1 MTSKPHIFDAIYFRV
16 QKFAVRFSR
25 RPVIGALTRAAL
37 RSQRNKDKDMAAS
50 IAYYSFLSLFPM
62 ILGLFAIAGQ
72 LIKAKDAQQLLTDYF
87 VDLFPISSEVVVRN
101 IESLVQLSGAIG
113 AISVILLMWSAK
125 QMVSAIRRSIN
136 NALGFSRPFAN
147 YLSPLRD
154 FGLTLSIAVIVF
166 LTLAITPL
174 IEVLGE
180 FQFGIFGDQWN
191 TFFKVLSSRIA
202 RFLVS
207 AVLIAA
213 VYILVPFRRLTLREI
228 LPGVLLATSAIELGK
243 ELFSIYFTR
252 ISPLQPVYGSVS
264 TVIATLI
271 WLYFSARV
279 ILYGS
284 ELIAVLRITPD
295 PVLSSGEDPHLHVGS
310 GRKSTGGAE

>member
-1 MTSKPHIFDAIYFRV
+1 MTSRLHLFDAIYSCV
-16 QKFAVRFSR
+16 QKLAVRLSR
-25 RPVIGALTRAAL
+25 RPAIGALTRAAL

-72 LIKAKDAQQLLTDYF
+72 LIKTKNAQQQLTDFF
-87 VDLFPISSEVVVRN
+87 VDLFPISAEAVVRN
-101 IESLVQLSGAIG
+101 IESLVQLRGAVG
-113 AISVILLMWSAK
+113 AISVVLLMWSAK

-136 NALGFSRPFAN
+136 NALGFSRPFAH
-147 YLSPLRD
+147 YLGPLSD

-180 FQFGIFGDQWN
+180 FQFGFFGDQWN
-191 TFFKVLSSRIA
+191 TFFTVVSSRIA
-202 RFLVS
+202 RILAS
-207 AVLIAA
+207 AVLIAG
-213 VYILVPFRRLTLREI
+213 VYILVPYKRLTLREI
-228 LPGVLLATSAIELGK
+228 VPGVLLATFAIELGK
-243 ELFSIYFTR
+243 ELFSVYVTQV
-252 ISPLQPVYGSVS
+252 SPLQPVYGSVS

-284 ELIAVLRITPD
+284 ELIAVLRIRSD
-295 PVLSSGEDPHLHVGS
+295 PVLSLGEDE
-310 GRKSTGGAE
+310 KDESTDST